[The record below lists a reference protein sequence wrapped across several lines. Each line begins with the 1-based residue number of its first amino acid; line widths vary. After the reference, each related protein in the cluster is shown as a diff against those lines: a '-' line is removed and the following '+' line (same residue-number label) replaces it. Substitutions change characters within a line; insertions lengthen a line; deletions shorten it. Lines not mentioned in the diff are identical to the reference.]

1 MLCVV
6 LFGGFGGSPA
16 PASGFVNHTQHS
28 DAQLWALWRAAQ
40 QTLSQ
45 QIDLNPLQRTE
56 SGASANILPG
66 DQRDWGVQPRQ
77 IEVSSAPDV
86 ASAVLYAATGAS
98 RADPTGL
105 ISCPTPCNLN
115 YAPAYSVYLH
125 PVSRYA
131 ASWEFFRKQFFCP
144 GGVRVRKS
152 RPARIGIRH
161 ALEVTHSPR
170 MTEEL

>member
-28 DAQLWALWRAAQ
+28 DAQLWALGRARPAD
-40 QTLSQ
+40 TLATNRSEPVAAHRERRVSQ
-45 QIDLNPLQRTE
+45 YFAGR
-56 SGASANILPG
+56 SAGLG
-66 DQRDWGVQPRQ
+66 GQPRQ

-105 ISCPTPCNLN
+105 ISCPTPRNVN
-115 YAPAYSVYLH
+115 YAPAYSVYSH
-125 PVSRYA
+125 PCQPLCCLMGI
-131 ASWEFFRKQFFCP
+131 FRKQFFCP